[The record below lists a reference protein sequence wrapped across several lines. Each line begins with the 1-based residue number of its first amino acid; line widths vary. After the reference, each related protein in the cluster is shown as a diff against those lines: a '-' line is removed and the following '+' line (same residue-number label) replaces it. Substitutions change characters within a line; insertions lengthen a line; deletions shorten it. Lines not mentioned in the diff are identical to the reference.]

1 MSERAAVVV
10 GIDVAQAALEVAVRP
25 DRAERQLPTDA
36 PGMAELVAWRQGI
49 HPQVLVL
56 AATSGYEAPVAAEV
70 CLAGLPVAVVKAH
83 QGRDV
88 ATASGHVAKTDRL
101 DAPVLA
107 HCAAAVRRTAPH
119 CAPRHDR
126 CPMRK
131 RRNWRRWWSGGA
143 SWWRCPQLSRRGW
156 K

>member
-1 MSERAAVVV
+1 
-10 GIDVAQAALEVAVRP
+10 
-25 DRAERQLPTDA
+25 
-36 PGMAELVAWRQGI
+36 
-49 HPQVLVL
+49 VL
-56 AATSGYEAPVAAEV
+56 AATGGYEAPVAAEV
-70 CLAGLPVAVVKAH
+70 CLAGLPVAVVKAR

-143 SWWRCPQLSRRGW
+143 SWWRCTRPSRRGW
-156 K
+156 G